1 MQLGFT
7 IPLMKHLRYKSLPY
21 GEDCPLFY
29 CWDLH
34 RILLHG
40 QGCLLA
46 VHADTR
52 YTFVVFGVTQ
62 HEWQAIEETFL
73 DGLQTSLERAGFAP
87 DEIATYLA
95 QAGEPERTKTHG
107 RRPVAFLNQAW
118 NDAVA
123 YDYCTDTASQ
133 NQPQLELAINSKRC
147 RCAGC
152 EGHIQPIAQL
162 RKRFDEMAAMT

>member
-7 IPLMKHLRYKSLPY
+7 IPLMKHLHIKSLPY

-62 HEWQAIEETFL
+62 HGWQMVEETFL
-73 DGLQTSLERAGFAP
+73 DGLRTSLTLAGFAP

-95 QAGEPERTKTHG
+95 QAGKAERTKTHG
-107 RRPVAFLNQAW
+107 RRPVAF
-118 NDAVA
+118 
-123 YDYCTDTASQ
+123 
-133 NQPQLELAINSKRC
+133 
-147 RCAGC
+147 
-152 EGHIQPIAQL
+152 
-162 RKRFDEMAAMT
+162 